1 MASSFR
7 SAAAQSARR
16 GRIAGLSLVA
26 ALALVLAACNAGPA
40 PVRFAAPEGPPP
52 DFVEVLRGDTVLS
65 VATRHDVAVD
75 DVIALNGLTPP
86 YTLRRGQLL
95 RVPVPQDHVVA
106 SGESLSVIAEAY
118 RIDQSDLAAANNLA
132 PPYTLQPGQRLTLP
146 PRRTPVIAS
155 AESYRVVTPSRIPPQ
170 AASVEPTSLGPGE
183 DIGFEPPPSG
193 STAVT
198 VETLDPLDPQ
208 SADPA
213 AGAAAD
219 PVAQLPRED
228 QPSAPGAP
236 LQLAPQG
243 PATVETAP
251 PPGGEPDAEVAA
263 LPPAAPPQAPPIAGP
278 LPRGDRFGWPL
289 VGEIVSEFGPKPDG
303 THNDGINIAAARGA
317 TVAAADDGVVA
328 YAGNELRGYGN
339 LLLIRH
345 DGDWVTAYA
354 HLDELL
360 VQRGDRIRVGQ
371 AIATVGS
378 SGTVAAPQLH
388 FEIRQ
393 GTEAVDPANLLPPLS
408 R

>member
-1 MASSFR
+1 M
-7 SAAAQSARR
+7 
-16 GRIAGLSLVA
+16 
-26 ALALVLAACNAGPA
+26 
-40 PVRFAAPEGPPP
+40 RFAAPEGPPP

-118 RIDQSDLAAANNLA
+118 RVDQSDLAAANNLA

-155 AESYRVVTPSRIPPQ
+155 AESYRVVTPSRVPPQ

-198 VETLDPLDPQ
+198 VETLEPFDPE
-208 SADPA
+208 STEPA
-213 AGAAAD
+213 AAEPMPEEPA
-219 PVAQLPRED
+219 
-228 QPSAPGAP
+228 SSPGAP
-236 LQLAPQG
+236 LQLGPQG
-243 PATVETAP
+243 PATVDTAP
-251 PPGGEPDAEVAA
+251 APEPVGEADAEVAA
-263 LPPAAPPQAPPIAGP
+263 LPPPTAPPAPAISGP
-278 LPRGDRFGWPL
+278 PPRGDRFGWPL
-289 VGEIVSEFGPKPDG
+289 VGNIVSDFGPKPDG

-328 YAGNELRGYGN
+328 YSGNELRGYGN

-354 HLDELL
+354 HLDEVL
-360 VQRGDRIRVGQ
+360 VQRGDRISVGQ
-371 AIATVGS
+371 PIATVGS
-378 SGTVAAPQLH
+378 SGTVGSPQLH
-388 FEIRQ
+388 FEIRR
-393 GTEAVDPANLLPPLS
+393 GTEAVDPTNLLPALS

>member
-1 MASSFR
+1 M
-7 SAAAQSARR
+7 
-16 GRIAGLSLVA
+16 
-26 ALALVLAACNAGPA
+26 
-40 PVRFAAPEGPPP
+40 RFAAPEGPPP

-106 SGESLSVIAEAY
+106 PGESLSVIAETY
-118 RIDQSDLAAANNLA
+118 RVDQGDLAAANNLA

-146 PRRTPVIAS
+146 ARRTPVIAS
-155 AESYRVVTPSRIPPQ
+155 AESYRVVNPSRIPPQ
-170 AASVEPTSLGPGE
+170 AASVEPTLLGPGE
-183 DIGFEPPPSG
+183 DIGFEPPPTG

-198 VETLDPLDPQ
+198 VETLEPMDPLDPQ

-213 AGAAAD
+213 AAAQAEP
-219 PVAQLPRED
+219 PVA
-228 QPSAPGAP
+228 SPGAP
-236 LQLAPQG
+236 LQLGPQR
-243 PATVETAP
+243 PATVGTATVDTAP
-251 PPGGEPDAEVAA
+251 APEPEGEADSEVAA
-263 LPPAAPPQAPPIAGP
+263 LPPAAAPPAPPVSGP
-278 LPRGDRFGWPL
+278 PPRGDRFGWPL
-289 VGEIVSEFGPKPDG
+289 VGDIVSDFGPKPDG
-303 THNDGINIAAARGA
+303 THNDGINIAAPRGA

-328 YAGNELRGYGN
+328 YSGNELRGYGN

-354 HLDELL
+354 HLDEVL
-360 VQRGDRIRVGQ
+360 VQRGDRISVGQ
-371 AIATVGS
+371 PIATVGS
-378 SGTVAAPQLH
+378 SGTVGSPQLH

-393 GTEAVDPANLLPPLS
+393 GTEAVDPANLLPALS